1 MTILVIASQKGGV
14 GKTTVAIN
22 LSYSLAVRGHKI
34 LLVDT
39 DPQGSVGL
47 SLSRGARER
56 YGFYDAIEGIKTVEE
71 LIVPTRLA
79 EFKLMTSGKSEF
91 FSDDSVQGNGKRL
104 DRVKNFFDILRGQGN
119 DLVIVDTAAGIGGIT
134 SDILKEGDSVIIPQ
148 QSEPLGVRSIPQFL
162 KKIVRIRREGA
173 EVNVSGI
180 LMTMVNPHQRE
191 SVESESQLRSALPPG
206 IMFQTSIPRDSVFLR
221 ASSLGVPVGLLSR
234 NPVPAAVAFDQFA
247 AELEIK
253 LGLSN
258 NIEKDNGVKGLLD

>member
-22 LSYSLAVRGHKI
+22 LSYSLATRGHKI

-56 YGFYDAIEGIKTVEE
+56 YGFYDAIAGIKTVEE
-71 LIVPTRLA
+71 LIIPTRLT
-79 EFKLMTSGKSEF
+79 EFKLMTSGKSEMF
-91 FSDDSVQGNGKRL
+91 LDESAQSDLQYS
-104 DRVKNFFDILRGQGN
+104 DRIKTFFDNLRGQGN
-119 DLVIVDTAAGIGGIT
+119 DLVIVDTAAGIGAIT
-134 SDILKEGDSVIIPQ
+134 SKILKEADSVIIPQ

-162 KKIVRIRREGA
+162 KKIVGIRRKGSK
-173 EVNVSGI
+173 VSVSGI
-180 LMTMVNPHQRE
+180 LMTMANPHQRE
-191 SVESESQLRSALPPG
+191 SVESESQLRSALPSG

-221 ASSLGVPVGLLSR
+221 ASSLGVPVGLLSP
-234 NPVPAAVAFDQFA
+234 NPVSAAVAFDQLA

-253 LGLSN
+253 LGLSKN
-258 NIEKDNGVKGLLD
+258 MEKDHGIKGLLD

>member
-22 LSYSLAVRGHKI
+22 LSYSLAVRGYKV

-56 YGFYDAIEGIKTVEE
+56 HGFYDAIAGVKTVEE
-71 LIVPTRLA
+71 LIIPTRLA
-79 EFKLMTSGKSEF
+79 EFNLMTSGKYEMFLDESDGSDMQCYDRINIF
-91 FSDDSVQGNGKRL
+91 FNHLRCL
-104 DRVKNFFDILRGQGN
+104 DN
-119 DLVIVDTAAGIGGIT
+119 DLVIVDTSAGIGT
-134 SDILKEGDSVIIPQ
+134 VTTNILKEGDSVIIPQ

-162 KKIVRIRREGA
+162 KKIVGIRRKGS
-173 EVNVSGI
+173 EVSVSGI

-191 SVESESQLRSALPPG
+191 SVESESQLRSALPSG

-234 NPVPAAVAFDQFA
+234 NPVSAAVAFDQLA
-247 AELEIK
+247 AELELK

-258 NIEKDNGVKGLLD
+258 NIEKDHGVKGLLD